1 MNKPLLSIIIP
12 AYNEEA
18 VIADCLSSV
27 CNQTFSP
34 EKYEVIIIN
43 NASTDKT
50 KQVAQNF
57 NVKIIDE
64 PKKGYVYA
72 LRTGCEKA
80 QADIIAITDADTIV
94 PNDWIE
100 KIYNTYKK
108 DSNIVAVGGGTIL
121 KPSFPFAKLA
131 ETFLNTTSPLFNYFI
146 GYNFSVRKDIYR
158 KSGGFRMDMN
168 LNTDT
173 EFSMRLRKY
182 GKIVCLQNNP
192 VTTSSRHYRGIAG
205 LLYSAK
211 SIINFLTLTVFNRTI
226 FFNFKDIRD
235 Q

>member
-1 MNKPLLSIIIP
+1 MNKPILSIIIP
-12 AYNEEA
+12 AYNEEV

-34 EKYEVIIIN
+34 EKYEVIVIN

-50 KQVAQNF
+50 KQVAQSF

-108 DSNIVAVGGGTIL
+108 DPDVVAVGGGTIL
-121 KPSFPFAKLA
+121 KPGFPFARLA
-131 ETFLNTTSPLFNYFI
+131 ETFLNITAPLFNYLL
-146 GYNFSVRKDIYR
+146 GYNFSVRKDIYE
-158 KSGGFRMDMN
+158 KSGGFTMDVN

-173 EFSMRLRKY
+173 EFSMRLKKH

-192 VTTSSRHYRGIAG
+192 VITSSRHYKGLTG
-205 LLYSAK
+205 LLYSIKIAT
-211 SIINFLTLTVFNRTI
+211 NFLVLTLFNRTI
-226 FFNFKDIRD
+226 FFNFKDIRN

>member
-1 MNKPLLSIIIP
+1 MDKPLLSIIIP

-34 EKYEVIIIN
+34 EKYEMIVIN

-72 LRTGCEKA
+72 LRAGCEKA
-80 QADIIAITDADTIV
+80 QGNIIAITDADTIV

-108 DSNIVAVGGGTIL
+108 DSMIVAVGGGTIL
-121 KPSFPFAKLA
+121 KPGFPFAKLA
-131 ETFLNTTSPLFNYFI
+131 ETFLNITSPLFNYFV
-146 GYNFSVRKDIYR
+146 GYNFSVRKDIYE
-158 KSGGFRMDMN
+158 KSGGFRIDMN
-168 LNTDT
+168 LNADT
-173 EFSMRLRKY
+173 EFSLRLKKY
-182 GKIVCLQNNP
+182 GKIIYLQNNP
-192 VTTSSRHYRGIAG
+192 VITSSRHYRGITG
-205 LLYSAK
+205 LLYSIK
-211 SIINFLTLTVFNRTI
+211 SLTNFLTLAIFNKTT
-226 FFNFKDIRD
+226 FFNFKDIRE
-235 Q
+235 